1 MVDIISLPWPDHYFR
16 ASIYR
21 LQYKCPCQNTATLCQ
36 NNGLGMQDL
45 MDHCVN
51 QSPI

>member
-1 MVDIISLPWPDHYFR
+1 MEDMHGQTAISVQGYI
-16 ASIYR
+16 ACSISAHV
-21 LQYKCPCQNTATLCQ
+21 KNSATLCQ